1 MQNVYFTTLKN
12 DFAHGLAAQFE
23 NHGYQVVTEPCPDI
37 AFFIDTDFPEVPE
50 EDRQVGEGINAEAA
64 AAAYRKVVCEPL
76 AKLETVLPYMTSPR
90 RICFTNDV
98 RASVNW
104 SAETR
109 GYGRNMAK
117 AALNQILVLSKNG
130 LIEKGY
136 TFRLFDP
143 LLQTLSAEQAAGSA
157 YAYFTHDR
165 FDDGPDNKF
174 RQDERN
180 LVVRDALGREIPW

>member
-12 DFAHGLAAQFE
+12 DFARGLAAQFE

-37 AFFIDTDFPEVPE
+37 AFFIDTDSPEVPE
-50 EDRQVGEGINAEAA
+50 EDRQVGEGINVEAA

-143 LLQTLSAEQAAGSA
+143 CFKRSLPSKQQEVPMRTSLTIGS
-157 YAYFTHDR
+157 TMDR
-165 FDDGPDNKF
+165 TTNS
-174 RQDERN
+174 
-180 LVVRDALGREIPW
+180 VRMNAIL